1 MVGDLTIEGGFDDHL
16 GQLRQQPTLTGQLQA
31 VAPGLSHQLTHQF
44 GIHRWCCR
52 ILTLRHRSSIGHISR
67 HYIRYQVPLLD
78 RELHRCI
85 YSP

>member
-1 MVGDLTIEGGFDDHL
+1 
-16 GQLRQQPTLTGQLQA
+16 
-31 VAPGLSHQLTHQF
+31 
-44 GIHRWCCR
+44 HRWCCR

-85 YSP
+85 YSPPLGDGVGEIIGELGDDRVGAGELLEVASLLAFGSQSCL